1 MEMPSSVTK
10 AQGAV
15 SPPAM
20 PAKEQMQLRPTE
32 IGHAKDLVA
41 HSLHLETSTEL
52 LRKTL
57 EEMKLKVVA
66 DEFMASLKG
75 MTNNEWV
82 YLTTTL
88 GVWLQKEQAKRK
100 ELAIAGKIR
109 SAKFRRLQ
117 TFDAFDFKHSKTV
130 EKIEKNYRSLFEG
143 VSKDNLPSAIF
154 SGQAGLGKTHLARAL
169 GYGAC
174 QKGISVLFVTCA
186 EMVNHLQQAQKTFT
200 LEAELNKYRRPQVLI
215 IDELGYVSLD
225 TQSSN
230 LFFQVIS
237 ARHDQGLGTI
247 ATTNIPFGKFNQIFA
262 NDAIAHAIVDR
273 LVNTAEVFYLEGEG
287 DPSYREH
294 QRKMKTDKRKRS
306 AAQ

>member
-1 MEMPSSVTK
+1 
-10 AQGAV
+10 
-15 SPPAM
+15 
-20 PAKEQMQLRPTE
+20 
-32 IGHAKDLVA
+32 
-41 HSLHLETSTEL
+41 
-52 LRKTL
+52 
-57 EEMKLKVVA
+57 
-66 DEFMASLKG
+66 MASLKG
-75 MTNNEWV
+75 MTNGEWV

-117 TFDAFDFKHSKTV
+117 TLDAFDFKHSKAV
-130 EKIEKNYRSLFEG
+130 EKIEKSYRALFNS
-143 VSKDNLPSAIF
+143 VSKENPPSAIF
-154 SGQAGLGKTHLARAL
+154 SGQAGLGKTHLARAI

-174 QKGISVLFVTCA
+174 QRGLSVLFIPCA
-186 EMVNHLQQAQKTFT
+186 EMVNRLEHAQKTFT
-200 LEAELNKYRRPQVLI
+200 LENELAKYRRPQVLI

-237 ARHDQGLGTI
+237 ARHDAGLGTI

-273 LVNTAEVFYLEGEG
+273 LVNTAEVFYLEG
-287 DPSYREH
+287 DASYREH
-294 QRKMKTDKRKRS
+294 QRKEKTEKRKKS
-306 AAQ
+306 AAT